1 VGAYISSSS
10 SSSSSEPRV
19 EGRVSVFGISGTDNL
34 ISRLVDSC
42 IPSLTILQRFEVAVR
57 VEFGPAARVANP
69 DLGGRDGLS
78 LLLGWPFV
86 LSIRNYDWV
95 IFAEMLTPS
104 VHRIGVILTFVAMDS
119 IHVAKLALIQLSLL
133 AKDIVSRGD
142 IDLSCRNRRW

>member
-1 VGAYISSSS
+1 MTSHLCNISQ
-10 SSSSSEPRV
+10 EDIIR
-19 EGRVSVFGISGTDNL
+19 EL
-34 ISRLVDSC
+34 
-42 IPSLTILQRFEVAVR
+42 ILQRFEVAVR

-142 IDLSCRNRRW
+142 VDLSCRNRRW